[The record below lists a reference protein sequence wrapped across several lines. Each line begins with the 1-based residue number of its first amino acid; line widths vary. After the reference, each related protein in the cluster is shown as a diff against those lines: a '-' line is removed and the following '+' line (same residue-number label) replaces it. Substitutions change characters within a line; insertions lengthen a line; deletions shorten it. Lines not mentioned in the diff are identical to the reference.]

1 MKVRNR
7 LVTFRVTD
15 EELRRLK
22 TASALRNARCFSEF
36 VRSVILEPD
45 CEPDHAL
52 ALSGSGA
59 GLQHSFDR
67 RLAQL
72 ESAVAR
78 LVDSLKTVDMFEVK
92 SQQ

>member
-22 TASALRNARCFSEF
+22 NASTLRNARCFSEF
-36 VRSVILEPD
+36 VRSVILESD
-45 CEPDHAL
+45 CEPGHAL
-52 ALSGSGA
+52 ALNGSEA
-59 GLQHSFDR
+59 LQQSFDR
-67 RLAQL
+67 RLAEL

-78 LVDSLKTVDMFEVK
+78 LVDSQKTVDMFEVK